1 MKTETKIKAATG
13 MYRVISTARKLVG
26 RGDLV
31 RVVRKR
37 VRWELDLSEGIDL
50 AIFLFGQFEN
60 STAKVIKKLVRP
72 GAAVFD
78 IGANIGA
85 HTLPLARLVGP
96 NGKVYAFEPTAY
108 AFGKLKRNLA
118 QNPDLTP
125 RVLAEQVRL
134 TSPRAGDSPEIYSSW
149 RLVGQE
155 PRHQKHF
162 GIPKSTEGSR
172 SMTLDDYWETAGSP
186 KVEFIKLDVDGFE
199 VEVIQGSQ
207 RMLKQCRAPI
217 CMELSPYV
225 LEERGSSFAELFNVL
240 GECGYQLVD
249 LKRRF
254 PIVDANGTLGT
265 RIPDGAGISVLA
277 LATS

>member
-13 MYRVISTARKLVG
+13 MYRVISAARKLIG

-60 STAKVIKKLVRP
+60 STAKVLKKLVRP
-72 GAAVFD
+72 GATVFD

-96 NGKVYAFEPTAY
+96 KGKVYAFEPTAY

-149 RLVGQE
+149 RLVRQE
-155 PRHQKHF
+155 PRHEKHF

-172 SMTLDDYWETAGSP
+172 SMTLDDYWETAGAP
-186 KVEFIKLDVDGFE
+186 RVEIIKLDVDGFE
-199 VEVIQGSQ
+199 VEVIQGSK

-225 LEERGSSFAELFNVL
+225 LEERGSSFAELFKVL

-249 LKRRF
+249 LKRRL

-265 RIPDGAGISVLA
+265 KIPDGAGINVLA